1 MKKLV
6 FVVLAASALV
16 ATGCNKDKKEET
28 IDSVTSAPS
37 GETAAPT
44 SDKTEVATGEVR
56 EALLAL
62 RRVHFEH
69 DKAVLLPESRQ
80 ALDEAGSRLKSYPEV
95 EVYIDGHTDETGT
108 GEYNLALG
116 EKRAQIVSEYL
127 QALGIA
133 AERLHTVTFGEEKP
147 LEAGSDEEAMA
158 KNRRAEFRLFKGDV
172 QLVLEDSAAYPRPGG
187 KADEGDE
194 DAEEP
199 DEDADDAVDD
209 EEREG

>member
-6 FVVLAASALV
+6 LVVFALSV
-16 ATGCNKDKKEET
+16 ATAAGCSKDKKEET
-28 IDSVTSAPS
+28 TPEVAPAPAPK
-37 GETAAPT
+37 TAAPA

-80 ALDEAGSRLKSYPEV
+80 ALDEAGTRLKSYPEV
-95 EVYIDGHTDETGT
+95 EVYIDGHTDTTGT

-116 EKRAQIVSEYL
+116 EKRAQVVADYL
-127 QALGIA
+127 
-133 AERLHTVTFGEEKP
+133 ERLGVEGTRLHAVTFGEEKP
-147 LEAGSDEEAMA
+147 LAEGEDEAAMA

-172 QLVLEDSAAYPRPGG
+172 QLILEDSETFPRGG
-187 KADEGDE
+187 
-194 DAEEP
+194 
-199 DEDADDAVDD
+199 DADDGDSVDAPQAD
-209 EEREG
+209 AADAADAGAP